1 MSLFGSE
8 ALAKQSDSMTII
20 KDHLTRRDGP
30 PARFGCRRFTTS
42 SPPSPPTTII
52 SFYLS
57 IRQNVLS
64 FLSPTYIKPYPQRT
78 RERLRPEPQRT
89 VPFAIEALGGRI
101 MAAEPEHHFKGLR
114 GELPS

>member
-1 MSLFGSE
+1 MP
-8 ALAKQSDSMTII
+8 ALYHIFTPFSSNYN
-20 KDHLTRRDGP
+20 HLLLP
-30 PARFGCRRFTTS
+30 
-42 SPPSPPTTII
+42 
-52 SFYLS
+52 S

-78 RERLRPEPQRT
+78 RERLCPESQRT